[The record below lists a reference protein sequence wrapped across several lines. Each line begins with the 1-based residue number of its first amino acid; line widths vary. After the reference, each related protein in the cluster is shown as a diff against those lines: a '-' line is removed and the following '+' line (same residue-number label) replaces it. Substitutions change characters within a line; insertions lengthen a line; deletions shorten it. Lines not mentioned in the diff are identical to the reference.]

1 MPPAKSQPAPLR
13 VPPDPR
19 PHRYPAPVEFPESD
33 GEPMAESTL
42 HRRVTIDVTH
52 AAAGSLPRVLG
63 LELRLENDRLRFF
76 DAETGT
82 YLLTSAEKEAVIH
95 D

>member
-42 HRRVTIDVTH
+42 HRRVTIDVTTPLQDRYRGCL
-52 AAAGSLPRVLG
+52 AWNCGSKTTG
-63 LELRLENDRLRFF
+63 SASSTLRL
-76 DAETGT
+76 A
-82 YLLTSAEKEAVIH
+82 LTS
-95 D
+95 